1 MKKPSS
7 TLRHQEREPALDDRY
22 LSLRSLATYAGLSIR
37 TLRGYLGRRH
47 APLRHY
53 RIGGKILVR
62 RSEFDRWA
70 SEFKVVRPHVD
81 LDAVVGDVVRVLG

>member
-1 MKKPSS
+1 MRKPSS
-7 TLRHQEREPALDDRY
+7 TLRNQEAAAVDDRY

-47 APLRHY
+47 APLPHY

-62 RSEFDRWA
+62 RSDFDQWA
-70 SEFKVVRPHVD
+70 SEFKVVRPRLD
-81 LDAVVGDVVRVLG
+81 LEALVGDVVRGLQ

>member
-1 MKKPSS
+1 
-7 TLRHQEREPALDDRY
+7 
-22 LSLRSLATYAGLSIR
+22 LATYAGLSIR

-47 APLRHY
+47 APLLHY

-70 SEFKVVRPHVD
+70 SEFKVERRLVD
-81 LDAVVGDVVRVLG
+81 LDAVVGDVVRGLR

>member
-7 TLRHQEREPALDDRY
+7 TLQHQEAAPVDDRY
-22 LSLRSLATYAGLSIR
+22 LSLRSLAAYAGLSIR

-47 APLRHY
+47 APLPHY

-70 SEFKVVRPHVD
+70 AEFKVVHPHVD
-81 LDAVVGDVVRVLG
+81 LDAVVGDVVRGLG